1 MEPHKSAKACS
12 GLEERRKK
20 KKQKQKTRKKKRMY
34 DSERIM
40 SVKKVSNLNL
50 KVEVLQ
56 V

>member
-12 GLEERRKK
+12 GLEEKK
-20 KKQKQKTRKKKRMY
+20 TTTKNKKRMY